1 MELVSALAAETGQN
15 PGESELAAY
24 SGSFFILLEGL
35 GMVDCNFK
43 CIYNSRGECRQSGSG
58 CIRDCCPDWTNCDSC

>member
-24 SGSFFILLEGL
+24 SGSFFILFRVAANVSGIVARTGRTATVASGRKIAKYSVL
-35 GMVDCNFK
+35 K
-43 CIYNSRGECRQSGSG
+43 C
-58 CIRDCCPDWTNCDSC
+58 